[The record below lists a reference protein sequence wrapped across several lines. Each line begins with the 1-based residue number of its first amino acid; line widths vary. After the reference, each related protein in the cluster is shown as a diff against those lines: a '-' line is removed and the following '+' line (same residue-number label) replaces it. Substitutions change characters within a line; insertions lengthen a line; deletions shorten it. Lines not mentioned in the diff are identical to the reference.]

1 MSQERTDQTAA
12 TDSQLVIQ
20 AQTRWDEPPGRRAAA
35 ELLTRY
41 QQPVYQWCMRY
52 ARDHDAALD
61 LAQDVLL
68 KAYEKLK
75 GFEQRSS
82 FSSWLFV
89 MTRNHCLNE
98 QRRKKRFVDADVDF
112 DGYDAGE
119 TPPDEQL
126 IEIESEEQLLEVIR
140 RTLDEHEQRALW
152 MRCVERLSV
161 DEITETMGIADRSG
175 ARALL
180 QRARR
185 KLARAMD

>member
-1 MSQERTDQTAA
+1 M
-12 TDSQLVIQ
+12 IQ
-20 AQTRWDEPPGRRAAA
+20 AQTEWDTPAGRRAAA

-41 QQPVYQWCMRY
+41 QQPVYQWCIRY
-52 ARDHDAALD
+52 TRDHEAALD

-68 KAYEKLK
+68 KAYEKLQS
-75 GFEQRSS
+75 FEQRSS

-89 MTRNHCLNE
+89 MTRNRCLNE
-98 QRRKKRFVDADVDF
+98 QRRRKRFLDADVDF
-112 DGYDAGE
+112 DGYDGGE
-119 TPPDEQL
+119 IPPDEQL
-126 IEIESEEQLLEVIR
+126 IEIEGEEQLLELIR

-161 DEITETMGIADRSG
+161 DEITEKMGITDRSG

-185 KLARAMD
+185 KLARAIG

>member
-1 MSQERTDQTAA
+1 
-12 TDSQLVIQ
+12 VIQ
-20 AQTRWDEPPGRRAAA
+20 AQTEWDAPSGRRAAA

-52 ARDHDAALD
+52 AREHDAALD

-68 KAYEKLK
+68 KAYEKLQ

-89 MTRNHCLNE
+89 MTRNRCLNE

-112 DGYDAGE
+112 DGYDGSE

-126 IEIESEEQLLEVIR
+126 IEIESEEQLLELIR
-140 RTLDEHEQRALW
+140 GTLDQDEQRALW